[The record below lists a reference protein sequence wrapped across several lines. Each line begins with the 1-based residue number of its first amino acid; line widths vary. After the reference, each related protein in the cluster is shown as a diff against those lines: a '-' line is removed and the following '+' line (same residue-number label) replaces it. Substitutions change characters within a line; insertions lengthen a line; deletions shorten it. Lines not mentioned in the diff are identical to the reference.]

1 MIVRPDVGLGSE
13 FIPIDYTTTLFMV
26 RANDMEE

>member
-1 MIVRPDVGLGSE
+1 MIICPDIWLGSE
-13 FIPIDYTTTLFMV
+13 LMPIDYTTTLFMI